1 MYNIIYDFFL
11 ISCLGATSPNVK
23 ERKKKCVSEQYVR
36 ERKSNANKQ
45 FAYNK
50 LKNEKHGSVRNE
62 QQKSAPPQRP
72 PQPKI
77 TNNEKEGMLIDLS
90 PPSHIE
96 INAIVPNGSPTLTSN
111 MSASSILDAP
121 IDIPTEDASN
131 AAVDADDSTNISNE
145 VNKLEPPPYQS
156 PPTYMNTYGLTQ
168 QQSVFSSSTNF
179 RDFNGT
185 IGKAKAA
192 DPFDTSHIGADAN
205 PIYVNHSA
213 SNAMTTG
220 IITKAENSTVFPTDP
235 TRLSNKNLNNK
246 SNYPYG
252 MIPDH
257 SVSKQSLP
265 NSHFDDL
272 VQNTMATMNTKSN
285 HTNQIYSNGIIK
297 NSNLSQRSNHS
308 DMSSTSQNDLFPD
321 QLNATLDT
329 SDNNRST
336 EQLTGNNDSLS
347 DSMKVNLSSL
357 TINDVDEDH
366 TSKNSSNN
374 AVVIKKFDKTFLAE
388 LEKEIYKNDASASS
402 LIVNTSK
409 TYANQSSGKENSV
422 SAIPNDIYVRN
433 STATLNRLHN
443 DTLSTSSSASASTT
457 PTKYHNANKST
468 NQDFASMKLNYA
480 SSPTNSRHYS
490 SSQSLGASHPTQLSK
505 KLNFDSQSG
514 DSETT
519 SMLNQI
525 WMDRQLQKNPP
536 ANDSSGAAT
545 VSSIYSNNV
554 SNATQNPYGIVGLE
568 KNHSFVAVSN
578 RPAVG
583 QNAARASAYNAVPSD
598 VYGSVTGSN
607 VYDIVANS
615 AAGSAYYGMI
625 PGSGGTDYYEAILPN
640 ESVIYDEVA
649 GDELLRPHRPA
660 PLAPP
665 VLSAQQIQRRMERA
679 QKQLYGNVSTAGGS
693 TMSIY
698 GSVSGNDN
706 SMAGAESN
714 QKKVYALIQE
724 VGADG
729 EATELEATQALQA
742 VNWDHSLAVRHFK
755 VERLLK

>member
-1 MYNIIYDFFL
+1 MIYL
-11 ISCLGATSPNVK
+11 IVFVGATSPNVK

-50 LKNEKHGSVRNE
+50 LKNEKHGSMRHE
-62 QQKSAPPQRP
+62 QQKTAPPQRP

-96 INAIVPNGSPTLTSN
+96 INAIVPNGGPLLTGN

-121 IDIPTEDASN
+121 IDIPTEDANNATADTDETASN
-131 AAVDADDSTNISNE
+131 INE
-145 VNKLEPPPYQS
+145 ITKLEPPPYQS

-168 QQSVFSSSTNF
+168 QASMFSSSTNY

-185 IGKAKAA
+185 ISKAKAA
-192 DPFDTSHIGADAN
+192 DPFDTSHIGDDAN

-213 SNAMTTG
+213 SNTMATG
-220 IITKAENSTVFPTDP
+220 IIPKVEQSTIFPNDP
-235 TRLSNKNLNNK
+235 TKSSNKNLNNK
-246 SNYPYG
+246 SNHPYG

-257 SVSKQSLP
+257 AALKQSLP
-265 NSHFDDL
+265 NSQFDDL
-272 VQNTMATMNTKSN
+272 VQNTITSMNSKSN
-285 HTNQIYSNGIIK
+285 HSNQIYSNGNIK
-297 NSNLSQRSNHS
+297 NSNLSQWSNHS
-308 DMSSTSQNDLFPD
+308 DISSTSQNELFAD
-321 QLNATLDT
+321 QLNAALDT
-329 SDNNRST
+329 SDNNRSI
-336 EQLTGNNDSLS
+336 EQLTGNNESLS

-357 TINDVDEDH
+357 TINDVDEDYV
-366 TSKNSSNN
+366 SKNSSNN
-374 AVVIKKFDKTFLAE
+374 SAVIKKFDKTFLAE

-433 STATLNRLHN
+433 TNSTITTLNRLHN
-443 DTLSTSSSASASTT
+443 DTLSASASASTSTT

-480 SSPTNSRHYS
+480 SSPTSSRHS
-490 SSQSLGASHPTQLSK
+490 ASTQSLGASNPAQLSK
-505 KLNFDSQSG
+505 KLNFDSQNGGSIST
-514 DSETT
+514 DPDT
-519 SMLNQI
+519 STMLNQI
-525 WMDRQLQKNPP
+525 WMDRQLQKNAP
-536 ANDSSGAAT
+536 ANESRETAT
-545 VSSIYSNNV
+545 ASSIYSNNV
-554 SNATQNPYGIVGLE
+554 SNVTPNAYGNVGLE

-578 RPAVG
+578 RPAS
-583 QNAARASAYNAVPSD
+583 ARVSAYNAVPSD
-598 VYGSVTGSN
+598 IYGSVAGGN

-615 AAGSAYYGMI
+615 AAGSTYYGMAT
-625 PGSGGTDYYEAILPN
+625 GLGVTDYYEAILPN

-649 GDELLRPHRPA
+649 NDEILRPHRPA

-679 QKQLYGNVSTAGGS
+679 QKQLYGNLGTGGS
-693 TMSIY
+693 AMSIY
-698 GSVSGNDN
+698 SSGSDS
-706 SMAGAESN
+706 SMGGAESN
-714 QKKVYALIQE
+714 QKKIYALIQE

-729 EATELEATQALQA
+729 EATESEATQALQA
-742 VNWDHSLAVRHFK
+742 VNWDHSLAVRYFK